1 MDKSGD
7 RQNTVAAVAGCCEL
21 YDLQYGGAGNMN
33 GVWQKK
39 IFTCCQ
45 VNILDKE
52 QYKIVWLVLVVVSA
66 LSVGGQI
73 QTLTLFIA

>member
-1 MDKSGD
+1 MDKRGD

-39 IFTCCQ
+39 
-45 VNILDKE
+45 NIYLLPGK
-52 QYKIVWLVLVVVSA
+52 YF
-66 LSVGGQI
+66 G
-73 QTLTLFIA
+73 